1 MFHLL
6 VLHFSLNILL
16 YLFIEKIFRKSNA
29 PEMKKKKKIIT
40 YLQKF
45 LFLLV
50 FSLVTAT
57 GGAYLHYALQRGGT
71 CSWNQ

>member
-16 YLFIEKIFRKSNA
+16 YLFIEKIFRKYNA
-29 PEMKKKKKIIT
+29 LEMKKKKKIIT

-45 LFLLV
+45 LFLPV

-57 GGAYLHYALQRGGT
+57 GGADLHYALQRGGT